1 MLSIDIAIILKDLLN
16 FLTIG
21 MKLFHFLAARS
32 ELGEFT
38 EYDLDNE
45 DEDWISEF
53 NKDQMNLAPEM

>member
-16 FLTIG
+16 FLTIV
-21 MKLFHFLAARS
+21 MKLFHIFPARS